1 MNRLIGNKNFGELFD
16 AVPRIS
22 LSLRDRLIGLTVKN
36 FGESFDAVTSL
47 SLRDRLIGNTGKN
60 FGELFDA
67 VKRISLSGDR
77 FLGDGDAKTVKSFI
91 IRVDEDGWEIIL
103 WFYICFYR
111 GQRPRGAVAAGHSDF
126 SSVLGP
132 IF

>member
-22 LSLRDRLIGLTVKN
+22 LSLRDRLIG
-36 FGESFDAVTSL
+36 
-47 SLRDRLIGNTGKN
+47 NTGKN

-67 VKRISLSGDR
+67 RISLSRDR
-77 FLGDGDAKTVKSFI
+77 FLGDGDAKTAKSFI
-91 IRVDEDGWEIIL
+91 ISVDEDGWEIIL

-111 GQRPRGAVAAGHSDF
+111 GQRPQGAVAAGHSDI

-132 IF
+132 DFKKKNSLGRPPSFL